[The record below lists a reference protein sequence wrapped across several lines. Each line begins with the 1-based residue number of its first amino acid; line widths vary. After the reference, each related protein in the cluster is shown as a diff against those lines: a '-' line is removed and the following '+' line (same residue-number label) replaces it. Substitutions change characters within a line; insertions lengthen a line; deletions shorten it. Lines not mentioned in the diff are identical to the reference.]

1 LQFRY
6 RGSRREPAVAQLFSL
21 GGLHITH
28 IMKLFTTLDDQFM
41 QLADDDSQRASALA
55 RLKTRRASYYIG
67 GLAFIVAG
75 VILKLTG
82 NDMGFSFPFIGLAF
96 LCVAFKHESDIRTL
110 QMVQHLR
117 ERYDKPVA

>member
-1 LQFRY
+1 
-6 RGSRREPAVAQLFSL
+6 
-21 GGLHITH
+21 
-28 IMKLFTTLDDQFM
+28 MKLFTTLDDQFM